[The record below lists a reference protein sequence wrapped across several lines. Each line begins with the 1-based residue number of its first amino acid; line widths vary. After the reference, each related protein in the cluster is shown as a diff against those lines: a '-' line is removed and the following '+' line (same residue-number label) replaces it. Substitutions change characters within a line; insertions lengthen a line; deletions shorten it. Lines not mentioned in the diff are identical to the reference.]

1 MGSPYAKLKI
11 QYEVQ
16 VACLSLSVG
25 CAVPVLGYIGVIS
38 LIHLRLASC
47 SPYEQQVVDT
57 ITEI

>member
-25 CAVPVLGYIGVIS
+25 CAVPVLGYIAVSS
-38 LIHLRLASC
+38 LNHLRLAFC
-47 SPYEQQVVDT
+47 SPYEQ
-57 ITEI
+57 